1 MTVRDDLPPIFS
13 ALVLRP
19 GASDEEIALGIKRP
33 TLLVTTD
40 QCFFRVAR
48 QGRPVHSLIAPFAVP
63 SNEILFVMVLRIDG
77 NELRLVLDASNPE
90 IRDCLLKD
98 ATGCRIELLV
108 KSTSNELAALSVD
121 LNPGF
126 YGDAMHRPVLMPT
139 AERVQMATDLLL
151 QSCLELQPRFAALP
165 LPASLRGALVVC
177 ENNFAFQAPRS

>member
-33 TLLVTTD
+33 TLLMTTD

-77 NELRLVLDASNPE
+77 HELRLVEPDAVTSAIDDNVTVVM
-90 IRDCLLKD
+90 LKW
-98 ATGCRIELLV
+98 I
-108 KSTSNELAALSVD
+108 
-121 LNPGF
+121 
-126 YGDAMHRPVLMPT
+126 
-139 AERVQMATDLLL
+139 
-151 QSCLELQPRFAALP
+151 
-165 LPASLRGALVVC
+165 GAG
-177 ENNFAFQAPRS
+177 R